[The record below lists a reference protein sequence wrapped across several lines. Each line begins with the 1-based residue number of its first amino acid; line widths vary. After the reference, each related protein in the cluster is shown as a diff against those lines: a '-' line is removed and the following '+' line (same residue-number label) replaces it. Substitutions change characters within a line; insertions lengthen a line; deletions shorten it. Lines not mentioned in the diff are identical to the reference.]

1 MIKIIKKLSIAMLTA
16 AYYLQLLEQ
25 AHMQLLKIIKKFN
38 IIKNTNPLSK
48 K

>member
-1 MIKIIKKLSIAMLTA
+1 MIKIIKKLSIAMLT